1 MKHNMAADEFQ
12 ETAENAVVLD
22 VRTPMEYEQGHIPG
36 ARNIDISGAEF
47 MDTISGLDREQ
58 PYALYCR
65 SGSRSGMAVQL
76 MQQMGFK
83 EVGHLETGLLNW
95 NKELVQGTTDAV
107 HE

>member
-1 MKHNMAADEFQ
+1 MNHNMSPDEFQ
-12 ETAENAVVLD
+12 EVAENAVILD

-36 ARNIDISGAEF
+36 ARNIDISGPEF

-76 MQQMGFK
+76 MQQLGFK
-83 EVGHLETGLLNW
+83 EVGHLETGLLDW
-95 NKELVQGTTDAV
+95 NRELVQGSADRV
-107 HE
+107 SE